1 MRKRFRLKSGL
12 YDSIPNLSPE
22 IEVIDT
28 VVLRVKDILFEIG
41 YGEEDGETR
50 IYYYDK
56 YGNLFPKAYLDVYY
70 EEFIE

>member
-1 MRKRFRLKSGL
+1 MRKRFRIKPEL
-12 YDSIPNLSPE
+12 YNAIPNLSPE

-28 VVLRVKDILFEIG
+28 VVLSVKDIPFETEC
-41 YGEEDGETR
+41 GEEEEETR

-70 EEFIE
+70 EETL